1 MGNIKRV
8 DIYNFLG
15 QTLDQLDD
23 DWQAFLRNISK
34 AQQVWGH
41 LEKLLLRVGADPLV
55 LEKFYRMV
63 VRVVLVFGLETWVML
78 ASMSKHIEGV
88 HVGFLQKLWEE
99 KARRQKTVLVRSR
112 HRTVCSRKW
121 RQNHSRHTITRV
133 RHQWHSGYPYILFL
147 RYAQRRRATREGRG
161 TRSRGGNIQKLTS
174 I

>member
-15 QTLDQLDD
+15 RTLDQLDD
-23 DWQAFLRNISK
+23 DWQAVLRNISK

-55 LEKFYRMV
+55 LAKFYRMV

-112 HRTVCSRKW
+112 HRT
-121 RQNHSRHTITRV
+121 
-133 RHQWHSGYPYILFL
+133 
-147 RYAQRRRATREGRG
+147 A
-161 TRSRGGNIQKLTS
+161 
-174 I
+174 